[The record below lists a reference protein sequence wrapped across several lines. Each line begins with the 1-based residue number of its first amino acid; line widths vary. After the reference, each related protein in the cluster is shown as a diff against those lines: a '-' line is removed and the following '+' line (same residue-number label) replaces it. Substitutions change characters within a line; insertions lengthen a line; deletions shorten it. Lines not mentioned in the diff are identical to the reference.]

1 MIERAATP
9 FDDLARYDD
18 EAPAVIGSR
27 GPLVT
32 VRHRRFAADIDPFA
46 DTARLYVGE
55 GDDSFAVQL
64 TERTML
70 SARLPLTGGV
80 MLHSAGIVIDGR
92 AAVFFGPSGAGK
104 STLSSLVSAP
114 VLSDE
119 LVIVEN
125 GHARASGW
133 FGTFSSTPVSGSYP
147 VSALVELGRGDDV
160 SLTPLDTRAAMR
172 TLLNVTVVPPNARLW
187 DAALRVVTSLIATT
201 PVIRLDWTPSGEN
214 AARVL
219 TALSCVPRQTPRFTA
234 G

>member
-1 MIERAATP
+1 MIERVTLP
-9 FDDLARYDD
+9 LDDLSLYDD
-18 EAPAVIGSR
+18 EAPAIIGSQ
-27 GPLVT
+27 GALVT

-80 MLHSAGIVIDGR
+80 MLHSAGIIVDGR
-92 AAVFFGPSGAGK
+92 AAIFFGPSGAGK

-119 LVIVEN
+119 LVIVEK

-133 FGTFSSTPVSGSYP
+133 FGTFTSSPVSGSYP

-160 SLTPLDTRAAMR
+160 SLTPLDARAALR
-172 TLLNVTVVPPNARLW
+172 TLLNVTVVPPSARLW

-201 PVIRLDWTPSGEN
+201 PVLRLNWTPSGEN

-219 TALSCVPRQTPRFTA
+219 ESLGSAPRQTPL
-234 G
+234 